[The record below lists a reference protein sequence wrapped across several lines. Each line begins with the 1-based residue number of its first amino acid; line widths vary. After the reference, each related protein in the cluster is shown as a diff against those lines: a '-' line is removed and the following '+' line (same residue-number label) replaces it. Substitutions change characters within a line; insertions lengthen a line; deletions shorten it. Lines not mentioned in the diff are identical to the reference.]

1 MQARNEQYL
10 KRNVNW
16 PLRRSK
22 LVKDFWAQRVE
33 FHAYSNPWG
42 KGISFFL
49 IKKKKK
55 TDIKMLKNKNFGRQI
70 SATVSMKLTH
80 NKDRFKLQIFYKKKL
95 LKKKK
100 PKH

>member
-1 MQARNEQYL
+1 MLTVTREAREF
-10 KRNVNW
+10 RFSW
-16 PLRRSK
+16 LR
-22 LVKDFWAQRVE
+22 
-33 FHAYSNPWG
+33 
-42 KGISFFL
+42 
-49 IKKKKK
+49 KKK